1 MGTGEKCSFTGRKPL
16 ANDGLRSSAG
26 LDVTSALENAL
37 RVIGIKHRQKHTRD
51 GESHPTLVLIEH
63 TGTEQPLAVP
73 EKKRSRKPNKPK
85 EVPLLSLE
93 DEDAEL
99 DFVYNRLPIK
109 WRPLEEGEDLAAFE
123 ERHVKPPKKEDDPTL
138 VPCEFEGLRT
148 GDVVIM
154 QLGGSGGY
162 LQAGL
167 ARQAERVGA
176 SVFGVPSTTL
186 KQLRPPEATKDDD
199 TRLMLEVAR
208 KYPQHCYI
216 QLRQHRLSL
225 HITEAYRQWITA
237 QRNRVACQL
246 QLYQRAKGTVFFN
259 EDNLD
264 NPGSVHSAYLG
275 LKANDSVLAN
285 LEEIEEERH
294 RHLNGLLERAPI
306 YRNALSEVEGCGPS
320 TSARIIAAVGD
331 LRRFIVESDPE
342 QLAQLRSYRA
352 ELVTEAG
359 VDDWT
364 VDELEGHQFAAQ
376 ARATYE
382 KARERNDR
390 HQMWQII
397 RSNKERQALKF
408 RAAGIIEQAEF
419 LETEVDLLNRALAI
433 NQQIH
438 ELKRQA
444 YFRSRGRFL
453 SYCGVGV
460 IKVPVYQRNGND
472 EIIKDE
478 KTGNPIVASMTG
490 IFPRRRAGSHAKW
503 NNDARTGFYL
513 LADQWN
519 RRPDS
524 EWGQHLRQNKGMY
537 RERHPDEIEVVEN
550 GKKRKKYTK
559 GHIHR
564 MAAWRTIT
572 EFAKWLF
579 GEWYRLDIKGLPPGV
594 ELNKENVAK

>member
-1 MGTGEKCSFTGRKPL
+1 MGTGEKCSCTGRKLL
-16 ANDGLRSSAG
+16 ANDGLRSSTSFE
-26 LDVTSALENAL
+26 VTTALENGK
-37 RVIGIKHRQKHTRD
+37 RIIGIKHRQKHTRD
-51 GESHPTLVLIEH
+51 GESHPTLVLIE
-63 TGTEQPLAVP
+63 GLGREQPLEATQ
-73 EKKRSRKPNKPK
+73 KKRGRKTSKPK
-85 EVPLLSLE
+85 ETPLLTLE

-99 DFVYNRLPIK
+99 DFVYNRLPIA
-109 WRPLEEGEDLAAFE
+109 WRPLTQDEDLAVFDT
-123 ERHVKPPKKEDDPTL
+123 RHIKPPKKEGDPTL
-138 VPCEFEGLRT
+138 VPCEFEGLRA

-176 SVFGVPSTTL
+176 HVYGVPSTTL
-186 KQLRPPEATKDDD
+186 KQLRAPDATKDDD

-208 KYPQHCYI
+208 KHPEHCYI

-237 QRNRVACQL
+237 QRNRIACQL
-246 QLYQRAKGTVFFN
+246 QLYQRAKGEVFFN
-259 EDNLD
+259 EDTLD
-264 NPGSVHSAYLG
+264 NPGSIHSAYLG

-285 LEEIEEERH
+285 LEAIEEERH

-306 YRNALSEVEGCGPS
+306 YRDALSAVEGCGPS
-320 TSARIIAAVGD
+320 TCARIIAAVGD
-331 LRRFIVESDPE
+331 LRRFIVEPDP
-342 QLAQLRSYRA
+342 AQLITLRSERTRLLA
-352 ELVTEAG
+352 EAG

-364 VDELEGHQFAAQ
+364 MDELEGHEYAKE

-382 KARERNDR
+382 KAQARGDR

-408 RAAGIIEQAEF
+408 EASGITQQAAF
-419 LETEVDLLNRALAI
+419 LRDEVDQLNKALEI
-433 NQQIH
+433 NQKIH
-438 ELKRQA
+438 ELKREA
-444 YFRSRGRFL
+444 FFRSRGRFL

-460 IKVPVYQRNGND
+460 VKVPVYERNENNEIVND
-472 EIIKDE
+472 ATTGAPII
-478 KTGNPIVASMTG
+478 ASMTG

-513 LADQWN
+513 LGDQWN
-519 RRPDS
+519 RRADS
-524 EWGQHLRQNKGMY
+524 EWGQRLRQNKDMY
-537 RERHPDEIEVVEN
+537 RERHPEEIEVIEN

-564 MAAWRTIT
+564 MAVWRTIT

-579 GEWYRLDIKGLPPGV
+579 AQWYKLDIKGVPPGV
-594 ELNKENVAK
+594 ETNRENAAK

>member
-1 MGTGEKCSFTGRKPL
+1 MRELTGI
-16 ANDGLRSSAG
+16 
-26 LDVTSALENAL
+26 DVTTALQAAQ
-37 RVIGIKHRQKHTRD
+37 RVIGIKHRQKRTQG
-51 GESHPTLVLIEH
+51 GESHPTLVLIERS
-63 TGTEQPLAVP
+63 GAEQQLEVP
-73 EKKRSRKPNKPK
+73 QKKRGRKTGKPK
-85 EVPLLSLE
+85 ETPLLTLE

-99 DFVYNRLPIK
+99 DFVYNRLPIA
-109 WRPLEEGEDLAAFE
+109 WRPLKEGEDVAAFD
-123 ERHVKPPKKEDDPTL
+123 ERHLKPPKQEGDPTL
-138 VPCEFEGLRT
+138 VPCEFEGLRK

-176 SVFGVPSTTL
+176 YVYGVPSTTL
-186 KQLRPPEATKDDD
+186 KQLRAPDATKDDD
-199 TRLMLEVAR
+199 TRLMLDVAR
-208 KYPQHCYI
+208 KHPEHCYI

-237 QRNRVACQL
+237 QRNRIACQL

-275 LKANDSVLAN
+275 LKANDVVLAN

-294 RHLNGLLERAPI
+294 RHLNGLLERAPV
-306 YRNALSEVEGCGPS
+306 YRSALSGVEGCGPS

-331 LRRFIVESDPE
+331 LRRFIVTPDPTLLSE
-342 QLAQLRSYRA
+342 LRSERSRLVDEA
-352 ELVTEAG
+352 E
-359 VDDWT
+359 VDEWT
-364 VDELEGHQFAAQ
+364 VDELTGHQFAAQ

-382 KARERNDR
+382 KARERGDR

-397 RSNKERQALKF
+397 RSNKERQAQKF
-408 RAAGIIEQAEF
+408 REAGIVEQAQF
-419 LETEVDLLNRALAI
+419 LEAEVDLLNQALAI
-433 NQQIH
+433 NQRIH
-438 ELKRQA
+438 ELKREA
-444 YFRSRGRFL
+444 FFRSRGRFL

-460 IKVPVYQRNGND
+460 IKVPVYQRDDND
-472 EIIKDE
+472 EIVKDE
-478 KTGNPIVASMTG
+478 KTGDPIVASMVG
-490 IFPRRRAGSHAKW
+490 IFPRRRTGSHAKW

-513 LADQWN
+513 LGDQWN
-519 RRPDS
+519 RRADS
-524 EWGQHLRQNKGMY
+524 EWGQRLRQNKEMY
-537 RERHPDEIEVVEN
+537 RKRHPDEIEVVEN

-564 MAAWRTIT
+564 MAVWRTIT

-579 GEWYRLDIKGLPPGV
+579 AEWYKLDIKGLPPGV
-594 ELNKENVAK
+594 ETNKENAAK